1 MGKKYDG
8 TIARI
13 REIRKAIP
21 KSADGLVTGTSREA
35 TRAKVSMDGVAAGV
49 VIDTLLEAIDG
60 NMADEDADNVA
71 DVIVRAVTVA
81 SSLGM
86 LALV

>member
-21 KSADGLVTGTSREA
+21 KSADGLDTGMSREA
-35 TRAKVSMDGVAAGV
+35 RAKVSMDGVAAGV
-49 VIDTLLEAIDG
+49 VIDALLEAIDG
-60 NMADEDADNVA
+60 DMADEDADKVA
-71 DVIVRAVTVA
+71 DVIVGAVTVA

>member
-21 KSADGLVTGTSREA
+21 KSADGLVIGTSREA
-35 TRAKVSMDGVAAGV
+35 RAKVSMDGVAAGV
-49 VIDTLLEAIDG
+49 VIDALLEAIDG
-60 NMADEDADNVA
+60 NMADEDADKVA
-71 DVIVRAVTVA
+71 DAIVGAVTVA